1 MKQLRRDN
9 STEIKYTP
17 MMPKTDA
24 TGKTT
29 LVKIGRPVSAAN
41 EHELRK
47 KMQNRASAIEAR
59 LKKKRKMDEL
69 EKKVQELTAEN
80 EKLRFDNAK
89 LQCKVEWKRSDT
101 AQPTPISNNSIPRS
115 TMQEFNHPCSSNQSE
130 NEVYLT
136 QMQTAAEQNRTIH
149 EDADLQNIFNF
160 IHAL

>member
-1 MKQLRRDN
+1 
-9 STEIKYTP
+9 

-89 LQCKVEWKRSDT
+89 LQCKG
-101 AQPTPISNNSIPRS
+101 
-115 TMQEFNHPCSSNQSE
+115 
-130 NEVYLT
+130 
-136 QMQTAAEQNRTIH
+136 
-149 EDADLQNIFNF
+149 
-160 IHAL
+160 